1 MKIAFAGLRHVHILM
16 LHRMLRERDD
26 VEIVAV
32 SEADPATRQAL
43 AEGGEV
49 ELTHDDY
56 PALLAEADCD
66 AVAIGDY
73 YGRRGEIAIA
83 ALQAGRHVIVDK
95 PVCTRA
101 DECEQIAALAR
112 QKNLRVGCQLDLRD
126 SGDVHAARR
135 LIREGAI
142 GDVHTIAFDGQHPL
156 SYGSRPGWY
165 FEEGKHG
172 GTIND
177 IAIHAVDL
185 IPWMTGRSLAE
196 VVAARAWN
204 ARLTEVPHFQDGA
217 QMLLRLDNGGGVLGD
232 VSYFAPDRGGYAM
245 PQYWRITCRGPG
257 GVIEISK
264 ASGKVFLGGA
274 SADEPQQWIEPD
286 PMPGGTYFDAFQRDI
301 EGRSLPGDLT
311 TETVL
316 EATRVTLAIQEA
328 AEKAT
333 TNVPLSAG
341 D

>member
-1 MKIAFAGLRHVHILM
+1 MKIAFVGLRHMHILM
-16 LHRMLRERDD
+16 LHRMLRDRDD

-56 PALLAEADCD
+56 PALLAETECD
-66 AVAIGDY
+66 VVAIGDY

-83 ALQAGRHVIVDK
+83 ALQAGRHIIVDK
-95 PVCTRA
+95 PVCTRP

-112 QKNLRVGCQLDLRD
+112 ETGLRVGCQLDLRD
-126 SGDVHAARR
+126 RGDVHAARR
-135 LIREGAI
+135 LIAEGAI
-142 GDVHTIAFDGQHPL
+142 GEVHTISFDGQHPL

-165 FEEGKHG
+165 FEEGKHDG
-172 GTIND
+172 KIND

-185 IPWMTGRSLAE
+185 IPWMTGRSIVE

-232 VSYFAPDRGGYAM
+232 VSYFASDRGGYGM
-245 PQYWRITCRGPG
+245 PQYWRITCRGLG
-257 GVIEISK
+257 GVIEIS
-264 ASGKVFLGGA
+264 L
-274 SADEPQQWIEPD
+274 
-286 PMPGGTYFDAFQRDI
+286 QR
-301 EGRSLPGDLT
+301 
-311 TETVL
+311 
-316 EATRVTLAIQEA
+316 
-328 AEKAT
+328 
-333 TNVPLSAG
+333 
-341 D
+341 